1 MNLRYYLLASLL
13 NNTFKMATQTRFAEI
28 SFEEIEEIKD
38 KEILQNSKHA
48 TKCDVKLFKGK
59 QFSNLFESNF
69 YSDIN

>member
-1 MNLRYYLLASLL
+1 
-13 NNTFKMATQTRFAEI
+13 MATQTRFAEI

-59 QFSNLFESNF
+59 QFSNVFESNF